1 MKNKIKTILNSEFI
15 TNPELEQDV
24 IERIINVF
32 YEQIG
37 RMYKKYEG
45 EPEILNYNKAL
56 DDMSELL
63 NKTNS

>member
-1 MKNKIKTILNSEFI
+1 MKNKIKTILSSEFI

-37 RMYKKYEG
+37 QMYKKYEG
-45 EPEILNYNKAL
+45 EAEILNYNKAL